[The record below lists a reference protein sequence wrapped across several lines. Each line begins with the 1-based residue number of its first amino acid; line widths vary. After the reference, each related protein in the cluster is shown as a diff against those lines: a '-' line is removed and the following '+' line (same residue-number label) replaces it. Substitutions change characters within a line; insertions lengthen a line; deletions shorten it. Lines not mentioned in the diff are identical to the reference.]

1 MKMDKILSSVT
12 CIQSKVNMPASIGII
27 LGSGLGN
34 FDKQLENSHEI
45 PYAEI
50 ENFPISTVQGH
61 AGKPVFGQIEGKNI
75 IAMSGRFHFYEGYA
89 MEQVV
94 FPIRTMAK
102 MGVKTLI
109 VTNAAGGINFNFHAG
124 DLMLIQDH
132 INMLG
137 TNPLIGKNWDELG
150 PRFPDMST
158 AYTPACQEIALE
170 AAREE
175 NIDLRRGIYLATTG
189 PSYETP
195 AEIRMMRMM
204 GADAVGMSTV
214 PEVIT
219 ARHAGLN
226 ILGISC
232 ITNMAAGVLNQ
243 PLSHQE
249 VFENANK
256 AQEKFTRLVRAIIRK
271 L

>member
-1 MKMDKILSSVT
+1 MQKIQESVN
-12 CIQSKVNMPASIGII
+12 CIRQKSDMPVTIGIV
-27 LGSGLGN
+27 LGSGLGD
-34 FDKQLENSHEI
+34 FDKQLENRIEI
-45 PYAEI
+45 PYSEI
-50 ENFPISTVQGH
+50 ANFPISTVQGH
-61 AGKPVFGQIEGKNI
+61 AGKLVLGQVSGKNI
-75 IAMSGRFHFYEGYA
+75 IAMSGRFHYYEGYA
-89 MEQVV
+89 MEQVI

-102 MGVKTLI
+102 MGVHSLI
-109 VTNAAGGINFNFHAG
+109 VTNAAGGINFNFQAG
-124 DLMLIQDH
+124 NLMLIQDH

-137 TNPLIGKNWDELG
+137 TNPLIGKNQDDFGL
-150 PRFPDMST
+150 RFPDMST
-158 AYTPACQEIALE
+158 AYTPEYQQIALQ

-195 AEIRMMRMM
+195 AEIRMMRTL

-219 ARHAGLN
+219 ARHAGLK

-232 ITNMAAGVLNQ
+232 ITNMAAGVLKQ
-243 PLSHQE
+243 PLSHEE
-249 VFENANK
+249 VFETASQ
-256 AQEKFTRLVRAIIRK
+256 AQEKFTRLIRNIISK